1 MQQYDATAIPITHAL
16 QLEQRDCGVA
26 CLLNLTRYYGGN
38 STVEELRRLS
48 GSSVTGTTLLGLKQA
63 AEKIGFDAEGC
74 EADIPALINHGS
86 PVILHVL
93 IEENLLHYIVFY
105 GKVPKKGNERFII
118 GDPAKGII
126 HFTKEELEKIWVS
139 KACLTLSPNENFT
152 KKETTK
158 KRKREWMIN
167 LIKQDY
173 SILGVAA
180 VLGLVIAALGLSM
193 AIFSQKLIDV
203 IIPGK
208 NLLKLNLGIFLLLLL
223 LLAKEGVGYLR
234 HFLVIYQAK
243 DFNIRIIDYF
253 YSRLLN
259 LPKLFFDTRKIGELT
274 ARLNDTSR
282 IQRVISQ
289 IAGTVVAD
297 IMMVLA
303 SLSLLFVYKWEVA
316 IACLLF
322 LPLFFILIR
331 YHNKSI
337 LTGQRN
343 VMSGYAQCESNYI
356 STIQG
361 IETIKNFN
369 KQELFGTSNKEM
381 YKNFQSKVVTLG
393 RIQIKLSL
401 LASSSGVVFLVGV
414 LFYCANLM
422 LNGKMLA
429 GELIA
434 ITSMCGSLLPGVA
447 NLALISIPI
456 NEAKIAFDRMFEFTG
471 IEPENDIQN
480 DESEVFQQLEIKDL
494 AFRFAGRSQLLKRI
508 SFSVS
513 KGEII
518 AIMGE
523 NGCGKS
529 TLAQIVLKHY
539 EQESGNILL
548 NTNPLKPDF
557 SLFKWRKLVG
567 SVPQNIHIF
576 NGTVMENIAFDDA
589 SANPQ
594 AIVDFIR
601 QYGFAPFIDSLPQS
615 IMTLVGEEGI
625 NLSGGQKQM
634 IALARALYPKPQ
646 LLILDEVTSSM
657 DRHSEQFVLQLLT
670 KLKNEMGIIFIT
682 HRLHVLKEFCDRIYI
697 MQNGKI
703 EAQGNHDSLLQS
715 DNLYSQHWH
724 DLVK

>member
-1 MQQYDATAIPITHAL
+1 MTPTEKHISRTHSL

-26 CLLNLTRYYGGN
+26 CLLNLMRYYGGN
-38 STVEELRRLS
+38 STIDELRRLS
-48 GSSVTGTTLLGLKQA
+48 GTSVTGTTLLGLKQA

-74 EADIPALINHGS
+74 EADIPALLEHGQ

-93 IEENLLHYIVFY
+93 VEGNLQHYIVFY
-105 GKVPKKGNERFII
+105 GKDLKNGSDKFIL

-126 HFTKEELEKIWVS
+126 HVTKEELNKIWVS
-139 KACLTLSPNENFT
+139 KACLTLAPNENFT
-152 KKETTK
+152 KEKVVK
-158 KRKREWMIN
+158 KRKQKWILE
-167 LIKQDY
+167 LIKEDY

-180 VLGLVIAALGLSM
+180 VLGLIIAGLGLSM

-203 IIPGK
+203 IIPQK
-208 NLLKLNLGIFLLLLL
+208 NLLRLNMGIALLLVL
-223 LLAKEGVGYLR
+223 LLAKEGFQYLR
-234 HFLVIYQAK
+234 QYLLINQAK
-243 DFNIRIIDYF
+243 DFNTRIIDYF

-289 IAGTVVAD
+289 IIGTLVAD

-303 SLSLLFVYKWEVA
+303 SLTLLFVYKWEVA
-316 IACLLF
+316 VASVLF
-322 LPLFFILIR
+322 LPVFFILIR

-337 LTGQRN
+337 LIGQRN
-343 VMSGYAQCESNYI
+343 VMAGYAQCESNYI

-369 KQELFGTSNKEM
+369 KQDLFGGSNKEL
-381 YKNFQSKVVTLG
+381 YQNYQSKVVTLG
-393 RIQIKLSL
+393 RIQIKLSF

-422 LNGKMLA
+422 LNGKLLA

-447 NLALISIPI
+447 NLALIAIPI

-471 IEPENDIQN
+471 IEPEM
-480 DESEVFQQLEIKDL
+480 SEIENQYPAFQSLEAKNVS
-494 AFRFAGRSQLLKRI
+494 FRFAGRSQLLRRI
-508 SFSVS
+508 SFGVN

-529 TLAQIVLKHY
+529 TLAQILQKHY
-539 EQESGNILL
+539 EPESGSIILNAKQSQNNI
-548 NTNPLKPDF
+548 
-557 SLFKWRKLVG
+557 SLDNWRQIVG

-576 NGTVMENIAFDDA
+576 NGTVIENIAFEEA
-589 SANPQ
+589 SSKTQEVFNFLQ
-594 AIVDFIR
+594 
-601 QYGFAPFIDSLPQS
+601 QNGFAPFIESLPQS
-615 IMTLVGEEGI
+615 FMTMVGEEGI
-625 NLSGGQKQM
+625 NLSGGQRQM
-634 IALARALYPKPQ
+634 IALARALYQKPR
-646 LLILDEVTSSM
+646 LLILDEVTSAM
-657 DRHSEQFVLQLLT
+657 DRKSEQFVLQLLK
-670 KLKNEMGIIFIT
+670 KLKSEMGIIFIT
-682 HRLHVLKEFCDRIYI
+682 HRLHVLKGFCDRIYI
-697 MQNGKI
+697 MENGEI
-703 EAQGNHDSLLQS
+703 SMQGNHETLLQS
-715 DNLYSQHWH
+715 ENLYSQHWN
-724 DLVK
+724 DLVL

>member
-1 MQQYDATAIPITHAL
+1 MPLTEKIISRTHAL

-38 STVEELRRLS
+38 STIDELRRLS
-48 GSSVTGTTLLGLKQA
+48 GTSVTGTTLLGLKQA
-63 AEKIGFDAEGC
+63 AEKTGFDAEGC
-74 EADIPALINHGS
+74 EADIPALIEHGQ

-93 IEENLLHYIVFY
+93 IEDNLQHYIAFY
-105 GKVPKKGNERFII
+105 GKDPKNGSEKFVI

-126 HFTKEELEKIWVS
+126 RLTREELEKIWVS
-139 KACLTLSPNENFT
+139 KACLTLTPNENFT
-152 KKETTK
+152 KKEVIK
-158 KRKREWMIN
+158 KRKREWIIN
-167 LIKQDY
+167 LIKEDY

-180 VLGLVIAALGLSM
+180 LLGLLIATLGLSM
-193 AIFSQKLIDV
+193 AVFSQKLIDV

-208 NLLKLNLGIFLLLLL
+208 NLLRLNMGIVLLLLL
-223 LLAKEGVGYLR
+223 LLAKEGFSYLR
-234 HFLVIYQAK
+234 QYLLINQSQ

-259 LPKLFFDTRKIGELT
+259 LRKLFFDTRKIGELT
-274 ARLNDTSR
+274 ARMNDTAR

-289 IAGTVVAD
+289 IAGTVIAD
-297 IMMVLA
+297 IMMVIA
-303 SLSLLFVYKWEVA
+303 SLCLLFVYKWEVA
-316 IACLLF
+316 VACLLF

-343 VMSGYAQCESNYI
+343 VMAGYAQCESNYI

-369 KQELFGTSNKEM
+369 KQELFSIGNKEL
-381 YKNFQSKVVTLG
+381 YENFQSKVVTLG
-393 RIQIKLSL
+393 RIQIKLSF

-422 LNGKMLA
+422 LYGKLLA

-434 ITSMCGSLLPGVA
+434 ITGMCGALLPGVA

-471 IEPENDIQN
+471 IEPEQNGVGDEPVAFRSIEVKDI
-480 DESEVFQQLEIKDL
+480 
-494 AFRFAGRSQLLKRI
+494 AFRFAGRSKLLKGV

-513 KGEII
+513 KGEIV

-529 TLAQIVLKHY
+529 TLAQILLQHY
-539 EQESGNILL
+539 QQESGSITL
-548 NTNPLKPDF
+548 NESRLQHHI
-557 SLFKWRKLVG
+557 SLAQWRKMVG

-576 NGTVMENIAFDDA
+576 NGTVLENIAFDDA

-594 AIVDFIR
+594 GVIDFIK
-601 QYGFAPFIDSLPQS
+601 QYGLAPFIDSLPQS
-615 IMTLVGEEGI
+615 FMTLVGEEGI

-634 IALARALYPKPQ
+634 IALARALYQRPQ

-657 DRHSEQFVLQLLT
+657 DRNSEQFVLQLL
-670 KLKNEMGIIFIT
+670 KELKCKMGIIFIT
-682 HRLHVLKEFCDRIYI
+682 HRLHVLKGLCDRIYI
-697 MQNGKI
+697 MGNGKI
-703 EAQGNHDSLLQS
+703 EVQGNHEKLLQS
-715 DNLYSQHWH
+715 NNLYSQHWF

>member
-1 MQQYDATAIPITHAL
+1 MTPTEKHISRTHSL

-26 CLLNLTRYYGGN
+26 CLLNLMRYYGGN
-38 STVEELRRLS
+38 STIDELRRLS
-48 GSSVTGTTLLGLKQA
+48 GTSVTGTTLLGLKQA

-74 EADIPALINHGS
+74 EADIPALLEHGQ

-93 IEENLLHYIVFY
+93 VEGNLQHYIVFY
-105 GKVPKKGNERFII
+105 GKDLKNGSDKFIL

-126 HFTKEELEKIWVS
+126 HVTKEELNKIWVS
-139 KACLTLSPNENFT
+139 KACLTLAPNGNFT
-152 KKETTK
+152 KEKVVK
-158 KRKREWMIN
+158 KRKQKWILE
-167 LIKQDY
+167 LIKEDY

-180 VLGLVIAALGLSM
+180 VLGLIIAGLGLSM

-203 IIPGK
+203 IIPQK
-208 NLLKLNLGIFLLLLL
+208 NLLRLNMGIALLLVL
-223 LLAKEGVGYLR
+223 LLAKEGFQYLR
-234 HFLVIYQAK
+234 QYLLINQAK
-243 DFNIRIIDYF
+243 DFNTRIIDYF

-289 IAGTVVAD
+289 IIGTLVAD

-303 SLSLLFVYKWEVA
+303 SLTLLFVYKWEVA
-316 IACLLF
+316 VASVLF
-322 LPLFFILIR
+322 LPVFFILIR

-337 LTGQRN
+337 LIGQRN
-343 VMSGYAQCESNYI
+343 VMAGYAQCESNYI

-369 KQELFGTSNKEM
+369 KQDLFGGSNKEL
-381 YKNFQSKVVTLG
+381 YQNYQSKVVTLG
-393 RIQIKLSL
+393 RIQIKLSF

-422 LNGKMLA
+422 LNGKLLA

-447 NLALISIPI
+447 NLALIAIPI

-471 IEPENDIQN
+471 IEPEM
-480 DESEVFQQLEIKDL
+480 SEIENQYPAFQSLEAKNVS
-494 AFRFAGRSQLLKRI
+494 FRFAGRSQLLRRI
-508 SFSVS
+508 SFGVN

-529 TLAQIVLKHY
+529 TLAQILQKHY
-539 EQESGNILL
+539 EPESGSIILNAKQSQNNI
-548 NTNPLKPDF
+548 
-557 SLFKWRKLVG
+557 SLDNWRQIVG

-576 NGTVMENIAFDDA
+576 NGTVIENIAFEEA
-589 SANPQ
+589 SSKTQEVFNFLQ
-594 AIVDFIR
+594 
-601 QYGFAPFIDSLPQS
+601 QNGFAPFIESLPQS
-615 IMTLVGEEGI
+615 FMTMVGEEGI
-625 NLSGGQKQM
+625 NLSGGQRQM
-634 IALARALYPKPQ
+634 IALARALYQKPR
-646 LLILDEVTSSM
+646 LLILDEVTSAM
-657 DRHSEQFVLQLLT
+657 DRKSEQFVLQLLK
-670 KLKNEMGIIFIT
+670 KLKSEMGIIFIT
-682 HRLHVLKEFCDRIYI
+682 HRLHVLKGFCDRIYI
-697 MQNGKI
+697 MENGEI
-703 EAQGNHDSLLQS
+703 SMQGNHETLLQS
-715 DNLYSQHWH
+715 ENLYSQHWN
-724 DLVK
+724 DLVL

>member
-1 MQQYDATAIPITHAL
+1 MIINTFEL

-26 CLLNLTRYYGGN
+26 CLLNLMRFYGGN
-38 STVEELRRLS
+38 STIDELRRLS
-48 GSSVTGTTLLGLKQA
+48 GTSVTGTTLFGLKQA
-63 AEKIGFDAEGC
+63 AEKMGFDAEGC
-74 EADIPALINHGS
+74 EADIPALLEHRQ

-93 IEENLLHYIVFY
+93 VEGNLQHYMVFY
-105 GKVPKKGNERFII
+105 GKDSKNGSDKFLL

-126 HFTKEELEKIWVS
+126 YLAKEELENIWVS
-139 KACLTLSPNENFT
+139 KACLTLTPNENFI
-152 KKETTK
+152 KKETIT
-158 KRKREWMIN
+158 KRKREWIIN
-167 LIKQDY
+167 LIKEDY

-180 VLGLVIAALGLSM
+180 VLGLIIAALGLSM

-208 NLLKLNLGIFLLLLL
+208 NLLRLNMGIVLLLLL
-223 LLAKEGVGYLR
+223 LLAKEGFSYLR
-234 HFLVIYQAK
+234 QYLLINQSK
-243 DFNIRIIDYF
+243 DFNTRIIDYF

-316 IACLLF
+316 VACLLF

-369 KQELFGTSNKEM
+369 KQDLFGVTNKEL
-381 YKNFQSKVVTLG
+381 YKNYQSKVVTLG
-393 RIQIKLSL
+393 RIQIKLSY
-401 LASSSGVVFLVGV
+401 LASSSGVAFLVGV

-422 LNGKMLA
+422 LNGKLLA

-434 ITSMCGSLLPGVA
+434 ITSMSGALLPGVA
-447 NLALISIPI
+447 NLALIAIPI

-471 IEPENDIQN
+471 IEPETDVPN
-480 DESEVFQQLEIKDL
+480 DESCAFQSLVVKSL
-494 AFRFAGRSQLLKRI
+494 VFRFAGRSQLLKGV

-529 TLAQIVLKHY
+529 TLAQILLKHY
-539 EQESGNILL
+539 QQESGQITL
-548 NTNPLKPDF
+548 NDSLKNDF
-557 SLFKWRKLVG
+557 SLPIWRQMVG

-576 NGTVMENIAFDDA
+576 NGAVLENIAFDDA

-594 AIVDFIR
+594 GVIDFIR
-601 QYGFAPFIDSLPQS
+601 NYGFAPFIDSLPQS
-615 IMTLVGEEGI
+615 FMTLVGEEGI

-634 IALARALYPKPQ
+634 IALARALYRKPQ

-657 DRHSEQFVLQLLT
+657 DRNSEQFVLQLLT
-670 KLKNEMGIIFIT
+670 KLKSEMGIIFIT
-682 HRLHVLKEFCDRIYI
+682 HRLHVLKGLCDRIYI
-697 MQNGKI
+697 MENGKI
-703 EAQGNHDSLLQS
+703 EVHGNHETLLQS
-715 DNLYSQHWH
+715 NNLYSRHWK
-724 DLVK
+724 DLVS

>member
-1 MQQYDATAIPITHAL
+1 MTPTEKHISRTHSL

-26 CLLNLTRYYGGN
+26 CLLNLMRYYGGN
-38 STVEELRRLS
+38 STIDELRRLS
-48 GSSVTGTTLLGLKQA
+48 GTSVTGTTLLGLKQA

-74 EADIPALINHGS
+74 EADIPALLEHGQ

-93 IEENLLHYIVFY
+93 VEGNLQHYIVFY
-105 GKVPKKGNERFII
+105 GKDLKNGSDKFIL

-126 HFTKEELEKIWVS
+126 HVTKEELNKIWVS
-139 KACLTLSPNENFT
+139 KACLTLAPNGNFT
-152 KKETTK
+152 KEKVVK
-158 KRKREWMIN
+158 KRKQKWILE
-167 LIKQDY
+167 LIKEDY

-180 VLGLVIAALGLSM
+180 VLGLIIAGLGLSM

-203 IIPGK
+203 IIPQK
-208 NLLKLNLGIFLLLLL
+208 NLLRLNMGIALLLVL
-223 LLAKEGVGYLR
+223 LLAKEGFQYLR
-234 HFLVIYQAK
+234 QYLLINQAK
-243 DFNIRIIDYF
+243 DFNTRIIDYF

-289 IAGTVVAD
+289 IIGTLVAD

-303 SLSLLFVYKWEVA
+303 SLTLLFVYKWEVA
-316 IACLLF
+316 VASVLF
-322 LPLFFILIR
+322 LPVFFILIR

-337 LTGQRN
+337 LSGQRN

-369 KQELFGTSNKEM
+369 KQDLFGGSNKEL
-381 YKNFQSKVVTLG
+381 YQNYQSKVVTLG
-393 RIQIKLSL
+393 RIQIKLSF

-422 LNGKMLA
+422 LNGKLLA

-447 NLALISIPI
+447 NLALIAIPI

-471 IEPENDIQN
+471 IEPEM
-480 DESEVFQQLEIKDL
+480 SEIENQYPAFQSLEAKNVS
-494 AFRFAGRSQLLKRI
+494 FRFAGRSQLLRRI
-508 SFSVS
+508 SFGVN

-529 TLAQIVLKHY
+529 TLAQILQKHY
-539 EQESGNILL
+539 EPESGSIILNAKQSQNNI
-548 NTNPLKPDF
+548 
-557 SLFKWRKLVG
+557 SLDNWRQIVG

-576 NGTVMENIAFDDA
+576 NGTVIENIAFEEA
-589 SANPQ
+589 SSKTQEVFNFLQ
-594 AIVDFIR
+594 
-601 QYGFAPFIDSLPQS
+601 QNGFAPFIESLPQS
-615 IMTLVGEEGI
+615 FMTMVGEEGI
-625 NLSGGQKQM
+625 NLSGGQRQM
-634 IALARALYPKPQ
+634 IALARALYQKPR
-646 LLILDEVTSSM
+646 LLILDEVTSAM
-657 DRHSEQFVLQLLT
+657 DRKSEQFVLQLLK
-670 KLKNEMGIIFIT
+670 KLKSEMGIIFIT
-682 HRLHVLKEFCDRIYI
+682 HRLHVLKGFCDRIYI
-697 MQNGKI
+697 MENGEI
-703 EAQGNHDSLLQS
+703 SMQGNHETLLQS
-715 DNLYSQHWH
+715 ENLYSQHWN
-724 DLVK
+724 DLVL

>member
-1 MQQYDATAIPITHAL
+1 MTPTEKHISRTHSL

-26 CLLNLTRYYGGN
+26 CLLNLMRYYGGN
-38 STVEELRRLS
+38 STIDELRRLS
-48 GSSVTGTTLLGLKQA
+48 GTSVTGTTLLGLKQA

-74 EADIPALINHGS
+74 EADIPALLEHGQ

-93 IEENLLHYIVFY
+93 VEGNLQHYIVFY
-105 GKVPKKGNERFII
+105 GKDLKNGSDKFIL

-126 HFTKEELEKIWVS
+126 HVTKEELNKIWVS
-139 KACLTLSPNENFT
+139 KACLTLAPNGNFT
-152 KKETTK
+152 KEKVVK
-158 KRKREWMIN
+158 KRKQKWILE
-167 LIKQDY
+167 LIKEDY

-180 VLGLVIAALGLSM
+180 VLGLIIAGLGLSM

-203 IIPGK
+203 IIPQK
-208 NLLKLNLGIFLLLLL
+208 NLLRLNMGIALLLVL
-223 LLAKEGVGYLR
+223 LLAKEGFQYLR
-234 HFLVIYQAK
+234 QYLLINQAK
-243 DFNIRIIDYF
+243 DFNTRIIDYF

-289 IAGTVVAD
+289 IIGTLVAD

-303 SLSLLFVYKWEVA
+303 SLTLLFVYKWEVA
-316 IACLLF
+316 VASVLF
-322 LPLFFILIR
+322 LPVFFILIR

-337 LTGQRN
+337 LIGQRN
-343 VMSGYAQCESNYI
+343 VMAGYAQCESNYI

-369 KQELFGTSNKEM
+369 KQDLFGGSNKEL
-381 YKNFQSKVVTLG
+381 YQNYQSKVVTLG
-393 RIQIKLSL
+393 RIQIKLSF

-422 LNGKMLA
+422 LNGKLLA

-447 NLALISIPI
+447 NLALIAIPI

-471 IEPENDIQN
+471 IEPEMSEIENQYPAFQSL
-480 DESEVFQQLEIKDL
+480 ESKNVS
-494 AFRFAGRSQLLKRI
+494 FRFAGRSQLLRRI
-508 SFSVS
+508 SFGVN

-529 TLAQIVLKHY
+529 TLAQILQKHY
-539 EQESGNILL
+539 EPESGSIKL
-548 NTNPLKPDF
+548 NSCRTQKEV
-557 SLFKWRKLVG
+557 SLAGWRQIVG

-576 NGTVMENIAFDDA
+576 NGTVIENIAFEEA
-589 SANPQ
+589 SSKTQ
-594 AIVDFIR
+594 EVFSFLQ
-601 QYGFAPFIDSLPQS
+601 QYGFAPFIGSLPQS
-615 IMTLVGEEGI
+615 FMTLVGEEGI
-625 NLSGGQKQM
+625 NLSGGQRQM
-634 IALARALYPKPQ
+634 IALARALYQKPQ
-646 LLILDEVTSSM
+646 LLILDEVTSAM
-657 DRHSEQFVLQLLT
+657 DRKSEQFVLQLL
-670 KLKNEMGIIFIT
+670 KMLKSEMGIIFIT
-682 HRLHVLKEFCDRIYI
+682 HRLHVLKGFCDRIYI
-697 MQNGKI
+697 MENGEI
-703 EAQGNHDSLLQS
+703 SMQGNHETLLQS
-715 DNLYSQHWH
+715 ENLYSQHWN
-724 DLVK
+724 DLVL

>member
-1 MQQYDATAIPITHAL
+1 MTPTEKHISRTHSL

-26 CLLNLTRYYGGN
+26 CLLNLMRYYGGN
-38 STVEELRRLS
+38 STIDELRRLS
-48 GSSVTGTTLLGLKQA
+48 GTSVTGTTLLGLKQA

-74 EADIPALINHGS
+74 EADIPALLEHGQ

-93 IEENLLHYIVFY
+93 VEGNLQHYIVFY
-105 GKVPKKGNERFII
+105 GKDLKNGSDKFIL

-126 HFTKEELEKIWVS
+126 HVTKEELNKIWVS
-139 KACLTLSPNENFT
+139 KACLTLTPNGNFT
-152 KKETTK
+152 KEKVVK
-158 KRKREWMIN
+158 KRKQKWILE
-167 LIKQDY
+167 LIKEDY

-180 VLGLVIAALGLSM
+180 VLGLIIAGLGLSM

-203 IIPGK
+203 IIPQK
-208 NLLKLNLGIFLLLLL
+208 NLLRLNMGIILLLVLL
-223 LLAKEGVGYLR
+223 LSKEGFQYLR
-234 HFLVIYQAK
+234 QYLLINQAK
-243 DFNIRIIDYF
+243 DFNTRIIGYF

-289 IAGTVVAD
+289 IAGTIVAD

-316 IACLLF
+316 MASVLF

-337 LTGQRN
+337 LIGQRN
-343 VMSGYAQCESNYI
+343 VMAGYAQCESNYI

-369 KQELFGTSNKEM
+369 KQDLFGGSNKEL
-381 YKNFQSKVVTLG
+381 YQNYQSKVVTLG
-393 RIQIKLSL
+393 RIQIKLSF

-422 LNGKMLA
+422 LNGKLLA

-447 NLALISIPI
+447 NLALIAIPI

-471 IEPENDIQN
+471 IEPEMSEIENQYPAFQSL
-480 DESEVFQQLEIKDL
+480 ESKNVS
-494 AFRFAGRSQLLKRI
+494 FRFAGRSQLLRCI
-508 SFSVS
+508 SFGVN

-529 TLAQIVLKHY
+529 TLAQILQKHY
-539 EQESGNILL
+539 EPESGSIKL
-548 NTNPLKPDF
+548 NSSQSQKDF
-557 SLFKWRKLVG
+557 TSANWRKIVG

-576 NGTVMENIAFDDA
+576 NGTVIENIAFEEA
-589 SANPQ
+589 SSKTQEVFNFLQ
-594 AIVDFIR
+594 
-601 QYGFAPFIDSLPQS
+601 QNGFAPFIESLPQS
-615 IMTLVGEEGI
+615 FMTMVGEEGI
-625 NLSGGQKQM
+625 NLSGGQRQM
-634 IALARALYPKPQ
+634 IALARALYQKPR
-646 LLILDEVTSSM
+646 LLILDEVTSAM
-657 DRHSEQFVLQLLT
+657 DRKSEQFVLQLLK
-670 KLKNEMGIIFIT
+670 KLKSEMGIIFIT
-682 HRLHVLKEFCDRIYI
+682 HRLHVLKGFCDRIYI
-697 MQNGKI
+697 MENGEI
-703 EAQGNHDSLLQS
+703 SMQGNHETLLQS
-715 DNLYSQHWH
+715 ENLYSQHWN
-724 DLVK
+724 DLVL

>member
-1 MQQYDATAIPITHAL
+1 M
-16 QLEQRDCGVA
+16 
-26 CLLNLTRYYGGN
+26 
-38 STVEELRRLS
+38 
-48 GSSVTGTTLLGLKQA
+48 
-63 AEKIGFDAEGC
+63 
-74 EADIPALINHGS
+74 
-86 PVILHVL
+86 
-93 IEENLLHYIVFY
+93 
-105 GKVPKKGNERFII
+105 
-118 GDPAKGII
+118 
-126 HFTKEELEKIWVS
+126 
-139 KACLTLSPNENFT
+139 
-152 KKETTK
+152 
-158 KRKREWMIN
+158 
-167 LIKQDY
+167 
-173 SILGVAA
+173 GVAA
-180 VLGLVIAALGLSM
+180 ILGLIIAALGLSM

-203 IIPGK
+203 IIPQK
-208 NLLKLNLGIFLLLLL
+208 NLLRLNMGIILLLVLL
-223 LLAKEGVGYLR
+223 LSKEGFQYLR
-234 HFLVIYQAK
+234 QYLLINQAK
-243 DFNIRIIDYF
+243 DFNTRIIDYF

-316 IACLLF
+316 MASVLF

-369 KQELFGTSNKEM
+369 KQYLFGGSNKEL
-381 YKNFQSKVVTLG
+381 YQNYQSKVVTLG
-393 RIQIKLSL
+393 RIQIKLSF

-422 LNGKMLA
+422 LNGKLLA

-447 NLALISIPI
+447 NLALIAIPI

-471 IEPENDIQN
+471 IEPEMSEIENQYPAFQSL
-480 DESEVFQQLEIKDL
+480 ESKNVS
-494 AFRFAGRSQLLKRI
+494 FRFAGRSQLLRRI
-508 SFSVS
+508 SFEVK

-529 TLAQIVLKHY
+529 TLAQILQKHY
-539 EQESGNILL
+539 EPESGSIIL
-548 NTNPLKPDF
+548 NSSRTQKEV
-557 SLFKWRKLVG
+557 SLVGWRQIVG

-576 NGTVMENIAFDDA
+576 NGTVIENIAFEEA
-589 SANPQ
+589 SSKTQEVFSFYNNMAL
-594 AIVDFIR
+594 R
-601 QYGFAPFIDSLPQS
+601 R
-615 IMTLVGEEGI
+615 
-625 NLSGGQKQM
+625 LS
-634 IALARALYPKPQ
+634 
-646 LLILDEVTSSM
+646 EVC
-657 DRHSEQFVLQLLT
+657 L
-670 KLKNEMGIIFIT
+670 
-682 HRLHVLKEFCDRIYI
+682 
-697 MQNGKI
+697 
-703 EAQGNHDSLLQS
+703 NHL
-715 DNLYSQHWH
+715 
-724 DLVK
+724 

>member
-1 MQQYDATAIPITHAL
+1 MTPTEKHISRTHSL

-26 CLLNLTRYYGGN
+26 CLLNLMRYYGGN
-38 STVEELRRLS
+38 STIDELRRLS
-48 GSSVTGTTLLGLKQA
+48 GTSVTGTTLLGLKQA

-74 EADIPALINHGS
+74 EADIPALLEHGQ

-93 IEENLLHYIVFY
+93 VEGNLQHYIVFY
-105 GKVPKKGNERFII
+105 GKDLKNGSDKFIL

-126 HFTKEELEKIWVS
+126 HVTKEELVKIWVS
-139 KACLTLSPNENFT
+139 KACLTLAPNGNFT
-152 KKETTK
+152 KEKVVK
-158 KRKREWMIN
+158 KRKQKWILE
-167 LIKQDY
+167 LIKEDY

-180 VLGLVIAALGLSM
+180 VLGLIIAGLGLSM

-203 IIPGK
+203 IIPQK
-208 NLLKLNLGIFLLLLL
+208 NLLRLNMGIALLLVL
-223 LLAKEGVGYLR
+223 LLAKEGFQYLR
-234 HFLVIYQAK
+234 QYLLINQAK
-243 DFNIRIIDYF
+243 DFNTRIIDYF

-289 IAGTVVAD
+289 IIGTLVAD

-303 SLSLLFVYKWEVA
+303 SLTLLFVYKWEVA
-316 IACLLF
+316 VASVLF
-322 LPLFFILIR
+322 LPVFFILIR

-337 LTGQRN
+337 LIGQRN
-343 VMSGYAQCESNYI
+343 VMAGYAQCESNYI

-369 KQELFGTSNKEM
+369 KQDLFGGSNKEL
-381 YKNFQSKVVTLG
+381 YQNYQSKVVTLG
-393 RIQIKLSL
+393 RIQIKLSF

-422 LNGKMLA
+422 LNGKLLA

-447 NLALISIPI
+447 NLALIAIPI

-471 IEPENDIQN
+471 IEPEM
-480 DESEVFQQLEIKDL
+480 SEIENQYPAFQSLEAKNVS
-494 AFRFAGRSQLLKRI
+494 FRFAGRSQLLRRI
-508 SFSVS
+508 SFGVN

-529 TLAQIVLKHY
+529 TLAQILQKHY
-539 EQESGNILL
+539 EPESGSIILNAKQSQNNI
-548 NTNPLKPDF
+548 
-557 SLFKWRKLVG
+557 SLDNWRQIVG

-576 NGTVMENIAFDDA
+576 NGTVIENIAFEEA
-589 SANPQ
+589 SSKTQEVFNFLQ
-594 AIVDFIR
+594 
-601 QYGFAPFIDSLPQS
+601 QNGFAPFIESLPQS
-615 IMTLVGEEGI
+615 FMTMVGEEGI
-625 NLSGGQKQM
+625 NLSGGQRQM
-634 IALARALYPKPQ
+634 IALARALYQKPR
-646 LLILDEVTSSM
+646 LLILDEVTSAM
-657 DRHSEQFVLQLLT
+657 DRKSEQFVLQLLK
-670 KLKNEMGIIFIT
+670 KLKSEMGIIFIT
-682 HRLHVLKEFCDRIYI
+682 HRLHVLKGFCDRIYI
-697 MQNGKI
+697 MENGEI
-703 EAQGNHDSLLQS
+703 SMQGNHETLLQS
-715 DNLYSQHWH
+715 ENLYSQHWN
-724 DLVK
+724 DLVL